1 MAEFDDSR
9 RNKYLSEIYR
19 HARVAQVAI
28 DSLHESF
35 AAEPFDINIDRVF
48 MGVQSFLASSGMISK
63 MVWPVV
69 GMVKDPNVRE
79 WTVKRKQ
86 ILQEVLQLDDT
97 SPLAS
102 RNLRNAFEH
111 YDERLDTFVSKSY
124 NTFMLDWTITA
135 GPSVFEVLGDSEDMP
150 LVTCIDPKTL
160 NVRIMTASMSLLE
173 LNEEVQR
180 VGQLAKAIIER
191 R

>member
-1 MAEFDDSR
+1 MAKFDDSR

-35 AAEPFDINIDRVF
+35 AAEPFEINIDRVF

-63 MVWPVV
+63 MVWPAV

-124 NTFMLDWTITA
+124 NTFMLDWTITS
-135 GPSVFEVLGDSEDMP
+135 GPSVFEVLGDAEDMP

-180 VGQLAKAIIER
+180 IGQLAKDIIER